1 MRANQNL
8 GSLLHSFSF
17 KRPIHPPNLSCKQW
31 GPYGVIVKKIMIT
44 ARYGAETCMKLR
56 SGGRILLFGVTVD
69 FAGPTN
75 GNRRRQKAIDASHPG
90 DCRALKRRIEMDD
103 LLERVHTGIGSPCA
117 HRCNVMAGKFLQ
129 RRFKPVLHRLAIR
142 LSLPAMPGRSVILY
156 TENDTFQS
164 LDSINA

>member
-1 MRANQNL
+1 MRADQDL
-8 GSLLHSFSF
+8 GSLLHSFGF
-17 KRPIHPPNLSCKQW
+17 KGPKHPSSLSCEQW
-31 GPYGVIVKKIMIT
+31 RSYGVIVKKIMIT
-44 ARYGAETCMKLR
+44 ARYSAETCMKPGS
-56 SGGRILLFGVTVD
+56 SGRFVLFGVAVD

-75 GNRRRQKAIDASHPG
+75 SNGRWQKAIDASYPG
-90 DCRALKRRIEMDD
+90 NCRALKRRIEMDD
-103 LLERVHTGIGSPCA
+103 LLDRVHTGIGSACA